1 MNLSD
6 FDYTLPEGR
15 IAQYPSGQRDQSRLM
30 VLHRSDGHI
39 EHRQFMDLL
48 DYVHEGDALVINE
61 TRVLS
66 ARLIGHKEHTGGRAE
81 VLLLRRIGDGVW
93 EALVR
98 PGRRMPVGTRLIF
111 GDHELIAQIVQRSPD
126 GLRIIRFEGE
136 DIEGKL
142 KHLGQTPLPPY
153 IHREPIELDRERYQ
167 TVYAKREGAV
177 AAPTAGLHFTPHLL
191 DQIRAKNV
199 AVIPILL
206 HVGIGTFRPV
216 SVEDPR
222 THRMEA
228 EYYEINLHA
237 ADQINRT
244 KARGGRI
251 IAVGT
256 TSVRALETA
265 AEAYPLEDHLL
276 APQHGWT
283 EKFIYPPYT
292 FLVVDALITNFHLP
306 KSTLL
311 MLVSAF
317 AGIDQIRKA
326 YAEAIRKQYRFYSY
340 GDAML
345 II

>member
-6 FDYTLPEGR
+6 YDYVLPEER
-15 IAQYPSGQRDQSRLM
+15 IAQYPLEQRDQSRLM

-39 EHRQFMDLL
+39 EHRRFTDLP
-48 DYVHEGDALVINE
+48 DYVTEGDALVINE
-61 TRVLS
+61 TKVFP
-66 ARLIGHKEHTGGRAE
+66 ARLIGHKAQTEGKVEA
-81 VLLLRRIGDGVW
+81 LLLRRIGNGSW

-98 PGRRMPVGTRLIF
+98 PGRRMPVGTRLTF
-111 GDHELIAQIVQRSPD
+111 GEHELIAQIVGRSPD
-126 GLRIIRFEGE
+126 GSRILRFEGE

-142 KHLGQTPLPPY
+142 ERLGQMPLPPY
-153 IHREPIELDRERYQ
+153 IRRQSTELDRERYQ

-177 AAPTAGLHFTPHLL
+177 AAPTAGLHFTARLL
-191 DQIRAKNV
+191 DQIQAKNV
-199 AVIPILL
+199 AVISILL

-216 SVEDPR
+216 TAKDP
-222 THRMEA
+222 TMHRMEA
-228 EYYEINLHA
+228 EYYEINAHA
-237 ADQINRT
+237 ADQINEI
-244 KARGGRI
+244 KVRGGRM

-265 AEAYPLEDHLL
+265 AEANQMGHHLL
-276 APQHGWT
+276 SPQRGWT

-292 FLVVDALITNFHLP
+292 FRVIDALVTNFHLP

-317 AGIDQIRKA
+317 AGVDQIRKA
-326 YAEAIRKQYRFYSY
+326 YAEAIREQYRFYSY